1 MSLYGDEASVC
12 WLIRVGRF
20 QWFSGLSKL
29 AFESGRG
36 NHRQQIPR
44 TGPGVVPSHRRPRR
58 VGWQARP
65 HGRLLLTFDEA
76 AEILGIGRTS
86 LYRLVWAGRLTPVRI
101 GRSVRFSR
109 AQLEVFVSSLESGA
123 C

>member
-1 MSLYGDEASVC
+1 MAQRTVETRH
-12 WLIRVGRF
+12 RVGAGEAPARD
-20 QWFSGLSKL
+20 STNRTRSRTEPRSTE
-29 AFESGRG
+29 ESRMAG
-36 NHRQQIPR
+36 
-44 TGPGVVPSHRRPRR
+44 
-58 VGWQARP
+58 AP

-109 AQLEVFVSSLESGA
+109 AQLDVFVSSLESGA